1 MTCDCDRYI
10 REYKSSHNR
19 MLNIYDKMNVI
30 TERHGTIMTIGINR
44 PEVRNAVNA
53 QTASEL
59 LQAFQSFEKDTSLT
73 AAVLHGIGGNF
84 CAGYDLKEVA
94 QNQTSLSIGQ
104 DVTKNPSPMGPA
116 RMQFSKPVIAAVSGY
131 AVAGGLELSLLAD
144 LRVAEQSAIFGVFC
158 RRFGVPLIDGGTVR
172 LPQLIGLSRA
182 LDLILTGRSVGA
194 QEALEFGLANRV
206 VPDGQ
211 ALKCAIEL
219 AEEISAFPQACM
231 RADRASA
238 YHSTFDATSFYEAM
252 QFETD
257 NSMHALVESV
267 QGARRFHSGEGRGG
281 AKL

>member
-1 MTCDCDRYI
+1 MQWNPSKGPCNKNSCRPLLT
-10 REYKSSHNR
+10 SSVLSKAPAPSSGQR
-19 MLNIYDKMNVI
+19 DKMNVI

-211 ALKCAIEL
+211 
-219 AEEISAFPQACM
+219 
-231 RADRASA
+231 
-238 YHSTFDATSFYEAM
+238 
-252 QFETD
+252 
-257 NSMHALVESV
+257 
-267 QGARRFHSGEGRGG
+267 G
-281 AKL
+281 